1 MQSLIILILACA
13 APATRV
19 SQPDTRPASPQE
31 SVALAQREVSKAVE
45 ELAEAQRKW
54 EAAVMAAAGQLD
66 TIPEVAKAKRAML
79 DAERELSA
87 TSSRNEPVEYDAAS
101 EAVART
107 TIRYFQLVFANAGR
121 LKADEGVKRADEARN
136 KAVKRLVHAKSVE
149 MELRKTVE
157 VAR

>member
-1 MQSLIILILACA
+1 
-13 APATRV
+13 
-19 SQPDTRPASPQE
+19 
-31 SVALAQREVSKAVE
+31 VALAQREVSKAVE

-54 EAAVMAAAGQLD
+54 EAAVTAAAGQLD

-107 TIRYFQLVFANAGR
+107 TIRYFQLVFSNAAR
-121 LKADEGVKRADEARN
+121 LKPDEHLKKADEARRN
-136 KAVKRLVHAKSVE
+136 AMLRLVHAKSVE
-149 MELRKTVE
+149 MELRQSV
-157 VAR
+157 VMPR